1 MNNLKKSHRYM
12 FKFYYIGG
20 KRYHGS
26 QRQKNLLTIEECLLS
41 ALKERKY
48 INNYGTSGFEV
59 ASRTDRFVSARGSA
73 FSFMSEKNPI
83 LMEINSILPNNI
95 GIWAHV
101 EIPIDFHLRFN
112 AISRYYKYILTN
124 DVTLNLDIM
133 KKACKELE
141 GKHNFI
147 NFSKREKE
155 EKKTIRDMDSVSMNT
170 TEEYIVFNFKSRAF
184 LRQQVRRMV
193 KKIIELGKGE
203 IKYEDFLTLFDASN
217 YHSYEPVD
225 PLGLVLWDIE
235 YDSKIQF
242 KIDPKSVKRMKKY
255 FQIQK
260 QKSGIKHQLFK
271 ILQHDDLS

>member
-1 MNNLKKSHRYM
+1 
-12 FKFYYIGG
+12 
-20 KRYHGS
+20 
-26 QRQKNLLTIEECLLS
+26 
-41 ALKERKY
+41 
-48 INNYGTSGFEV
+48 
-59 ASRTDRFVSARGSA
+59 
-73 FSFMSEKNPI
+73 
-83 LMEINSILPNNI
+83 MEINSVLPKNI

-101 EIPIDFHLRFN
+101 EIPLAFHLRFN
-112 AISRYYKYILTN
+112 AISRHYKYILTN
-124 DVTLNLDIM
+124 DITLNLDIM

-155 EKKTIRDMDSVSMNT
+155 EKKTVRDMDSVSMNI

-203 IKYEDFLTLFDASN
+203 IKYEDFLKLFDTSD

-235 YDSKIQF
+235 YDNKIQF
-242 KIDPKSVKRMKKY
+242 NIDPKSLKRMKKY